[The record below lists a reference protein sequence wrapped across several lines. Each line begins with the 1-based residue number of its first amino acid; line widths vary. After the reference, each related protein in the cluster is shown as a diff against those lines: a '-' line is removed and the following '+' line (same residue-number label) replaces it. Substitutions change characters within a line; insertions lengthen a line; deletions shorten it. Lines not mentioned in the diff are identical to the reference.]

1 MYTIDLATLL
11 RLLQEFQRS
20 GILTAEL
27 PSGVPGTKEPCHAWV
42 ELAEGK
48 MVSCHIKNRVGRNL
62 LTGSKAL
69 SILKSLGTLDW
80 SLEVVPRIT
89 QKLPSVRVPPITQTL
104 PAMRVPSIS
113 QPLPAVQVPPI
124 TVSPPVPRRIAQ
136 IEQKELNLWPRTHRR
151 VFALIDGNR
160 NVNEIATMLSLSRGV
175 EGVMTVLRDLKATG
189 IIAIED

>member
-27 PSGVPGTKEPCHAWV
+27 PSGVPGIKEPCHAWV

-48 MVSCHIKNRVGRNL
+48 IISCHIKSRVGRNL
-62 LTGSKAL
+62 LTGSQAL
-69 SILKSLGTLDW
+69 SLLESLGTLDW

-89 QKLPSVRVPPITQTL
+89 QKLPSVRVSPVTQTL

-113 QPLPAVQVPPI
+113 QHLPAVQVSPIAISPPI
-124 TVSPPVPRRIAQ
+124 PRRIAQ
-136 IEQKELNLWPRTHRR
+136 IEQGELNLWPRTHRR
-151 VFALIDGNR
+151 VFALVDGSR
-160 NVNEIATMLSLSRGV
+160 NVNEIATMLSLTTGV
-175 EGVMTVLRDLKATG
+175 EGVMMVLRDLKAMG
-189 IIAIED
+189 IIAVED